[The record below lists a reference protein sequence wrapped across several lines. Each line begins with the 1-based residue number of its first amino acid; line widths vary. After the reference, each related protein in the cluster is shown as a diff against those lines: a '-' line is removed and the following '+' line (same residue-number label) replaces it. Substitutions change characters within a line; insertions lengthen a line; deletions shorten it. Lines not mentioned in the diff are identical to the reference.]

1 MGCATAADI
10 FGWITNTPSDGNI
23 GQQFESIV
31 GAIDVVSPMIY
42 PSHYSAGWYGFDVP
56 NDHPG
61 PVVTRASQ
69 DALAR
74 MGRSQAVLR
83 PWLQDFWYTPAQV
96 KTQIMAVDGLGLGWM
111 LWNIVSEFSVS
122 GIPAAAA
129 LSADGPP
136 PPVVAYDLPMSGF
149 FDVLDDNVFAGDVA
163 WLAQEGITGGCN
175 PPWSDFFC
183 PDDAV
188 TRGQMAA
195 FLVRGLGL
203 AASGTY
209 EFADDDGSVFEADFD
224 RLAEAE
230 ITVGCN
236 PPSNDRF
243 CPDDAVTRGQM
254 AAFLVRAL
262 DLVNSGQSQFID
274 DDGSVFESDIE
285 RLAAAGITYGCTPP
299 SNTRFCPGDT
309 VTRGQMAAFLR
320 RALER

>member
-1 MGCATAADI
+1 
-10 FGWITNTPSDGNI
+10 
-23 GQQFESIV
+23 
-31 GAIDVVSPMIY
+31 
-42 PSHYSAGWYGFDVP
+42 
-56 NDHPG
+56 
-61 PVVTRASQ
+61 
-69 DALAR
+69 
-74 MGRSQAVLR
+74 
-83 PWLQDFWYTPAQV
+83 V

-136 PPVVAYDLPMSGF
+136 PPVEACDLPMSGF
-149 FDVLDDNVFAGDVA
+149 FDGLDDNVCASDVA
-163 WLAQEGITGGCN
+163 WLAREGITGGCN

-209 EFADDDGSVFEADFD
+209 EFADDDGSVFEADIE

-230 ITVGCN
+230 ITLGCN

-285 RLAAAGITYGCTPP
+285 RLAAAGITYGCNPP